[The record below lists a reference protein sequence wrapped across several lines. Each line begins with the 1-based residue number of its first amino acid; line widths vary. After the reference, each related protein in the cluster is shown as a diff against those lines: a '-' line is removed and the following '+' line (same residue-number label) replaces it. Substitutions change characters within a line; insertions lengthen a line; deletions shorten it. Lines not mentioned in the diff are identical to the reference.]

1 MQLIQ
6 GGEPI
11 VNYSGSIG
19 FGRIIDGMTDVFCF
33 LNSQDRGLGS
43 LGGKGFKCAMR
54 ESCSPNL
61 FDPMN
66 PSCHTSCRNDGATGR
81 ASRGARGDNGK
92 DGTAPTDPG
101 TDGQIDD
108 SYLRTSRLSEN
119 ARSKYPLALLKLMKR
134 YAEDRIWANDI
145 EEGKSVLR
153 FLITLMEGR
162 KGIQAMRKDAERRLG
177 FLDKEGFDR
186 FGNNKL
192 FAPLMKWERLKENAE
207 DIEKY
212 AKEYQDAFNRIQ
224 RSINQQEDIT
234 DILKDLAPN
243 AARIQVSNQ
252 IKRLKTAR
260 AVDESEKRLY
270 VESIAQVE
278 NRMSST
284 LETLKATLVEL
295 QAQKN
300 MEHFFAIL
308 QGVTG
313 FVGALIEKDPGAAL
327 GSAFS
332 LIENE
337 ALRCNRGT
345 LQQNKAKL
353 EKWVRFG
360 KAYKALA
367 DPSDLNFDEMDIQSV
382 PEIMKAD
389 LEINKEALLA
399 DLVCLLDVDLP
410 PQMFKELYKSYTTFS
425 LDIDQGC
432 KDCYNVR
439 LLKMYVELYGAA
451 QDQSVPDKVHLKLR
465 PLGRSYFRI
474 GDEIKDFHQP
484 MASWRYLN
492 FDRFKVTNEN
502 KCRQEKE
509 QGKDGGFYCLTK
521 DDKRLTGMCCHP
533 LIAAPC
539 DDALAG
545 EEECR
550 SVFGTYS
557 LSIPIDPTLDCSAQ
571 ITYKNCKNLNR
582 ELFTHMNVWTTFM
595 YWPEAYPQTP
605 EDCGIQKRNATVEPE
620 VELLDSPPILRRDA
634 DADLNNNKRK

>member
-1 MQLIQ
+1 MFITNNGGNGNQGQAGADGKNGEDRLDAKPSRTFAQCKANGCRTVWGLQGDKGNSGKDGGNAGTSGDGGEAGKQRLHVNQIVGSIKLKTCPGQ
-6 GGEPI
+6 GGTAPI
-11 VNYSGSIG
+11 NGKG
-19 FGRIIDGMTDVFCF
+19 GKG
-33 LNSQDRGLGS
+33 GLGS

-92 DGTAPTDPG
+92 DGTTPTDPG

-162 KGIQAMRKDAERRLG
+162 KGIQAMKKDAERRLG

-224 RSINQQEDIT
+224 RSIRQQEDIT
-234 DILKDLAPN
+234 DILKDLAPK

-382 PEIMKAD
+382 PEIMEAD

-410 PQMFKELYKSYTTFS
+410 PQ
-425 LDIDQGC
+425 D
-432 KDCYNVR
+432 
-439 LLKMYVELYGAA
+439 
-451 QDQSVPDKVHLKLR
+451 
-465 PLGRSYFRI
+465 
-474 GDEIKDFHQP
+474 
-484 MASWRYLN
+484 
-492 FDRFKVTNEN
+492 
-502 KCRQEKE
+502 
-509 QGKDGGFYCLTK
+509 
-521 DDKRLTGMCCHP
+521 
-533 LIAAPC
+533 
-539 DDALAG
+539 
-545 EEECR
+545 
-550 SVFGTYS
+550 
-557 LSIPIDPTLDCSAQ
+557 
-571 ITYKNCKNLNR
+571 
-582 ELFTHMNVWTTFM
+582 
-595 YWPEAYPQTP
+595 
-605 EDCGIQKRNATVEPE
+605 
-620 VELLDSPPILRRDA
+620 
-634 DADLNNNKRK
+634 